1 MAPPDCDP
9 PERYPPNA
17 YGSGKHSV
25 EPCTYSQSLVIHSNM
40 PADAVSFPTPT
51 SSLGTL
57 AIYFFFLFCIV
68 AGFLYFLER
77 LSCVIAQLQNQFI
90 AKDDLELCP
99 SCLYLLSAGTAGICH
114 HIQFLRCW
122 GQNPGLRVL
131 LGKQCTNQASGPALL
146 FCADSATNQQTRT
159 HCQWGQIQAC
169 SLLAGWVQ
177 GVMKKGS
184 RWGFLCLRTGGMAT
198 WRSPHQHA

>member
-9 PERYPPNA
+9 PEKYPPNA

-25 EPCTYSQSLVIHSNM
+25 EPCTYSQSLVTHSNM
-40 PADAVSFPTPT
+40 PADVVSFPTPT

-57 AIYFFFLFCIV
+57 AIYFFLFCIV

-90 AKDDLELCP
+90 AKEDLELCP

-122 GQNPGLRVL
+122 GQNPGLWVCWASNALTRPLIQPFYFVL
-131 LGKQCTNQASGPALL
+131 TVPPTSRQEHIVSEARFKPAP
-146 FCADSATNQQTRT
+146 C
-159 HCQWGQIQAC
+159 W
-169 SLLAGWVQ
+169 Q
-177 GVMKKGS
+177 G
-184 RWGFLCLRTGGMAT
+184 
-198 WRSPHQHA
+198 